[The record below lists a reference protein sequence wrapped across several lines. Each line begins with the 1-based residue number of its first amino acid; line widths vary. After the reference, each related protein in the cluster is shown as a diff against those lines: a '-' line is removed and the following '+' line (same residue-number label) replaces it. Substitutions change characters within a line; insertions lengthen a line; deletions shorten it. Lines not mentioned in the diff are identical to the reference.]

1 MYRITYHH
9 QVADD
14 IATVTKS
21 ARSAIKAAIE
31 GKLTTEPALFGKPLQ
46 FSLKGLR
53 SMRVQDYRVVFR
65 LTHNEVYIVLIA
77 HRSVVYR
84 QASKRNG
91 D

>member
-9 QVADD
+9 KVADD
-14 IATVTKS
+14 IS
-21 ARSAIKAAIE
+21 ALSKTARVAIKAAIE
-31 GKLTTEPALFGKPLQ
+31 EKLTTVPALFGKPLQ

-65 LTHNEVYIVLIA
+65 LANNEVYIVLIA
-77 HRSVVYR
+77 HRSVVYKHV
-84 QASKRNG
+84 QKR